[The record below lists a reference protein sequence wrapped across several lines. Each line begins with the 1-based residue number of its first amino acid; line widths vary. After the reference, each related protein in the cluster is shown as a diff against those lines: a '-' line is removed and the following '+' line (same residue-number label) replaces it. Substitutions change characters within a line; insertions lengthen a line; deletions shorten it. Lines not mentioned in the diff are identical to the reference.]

1 MKILLKLSVCMSL
14 HGKLFILCEKVE
26 KPCEKVV
33 AFSHG
38 FHYNEDNF

>member
-1 MKILLKLSVCMSL
+1 MSL
-14 HGKLFILCEKVE
+14 HGKLSILCEKVE

-38 FHYNEDNF
+38 FRYNEDDF